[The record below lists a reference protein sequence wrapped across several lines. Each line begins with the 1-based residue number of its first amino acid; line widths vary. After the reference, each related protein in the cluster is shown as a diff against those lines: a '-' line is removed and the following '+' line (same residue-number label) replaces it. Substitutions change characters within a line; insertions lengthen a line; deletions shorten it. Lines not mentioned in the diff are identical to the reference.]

1 MYKILELNFIQV
13 IQKMQKYTFKYICKS
28 IDEKLLKKTPSFS
41 SKKWCWQTIYFPI
54 CDQNILLEERRD
66 SKETFFQATCKERQ
80 TKYVKT

>member
-1 MYKILELNFIQV
+1 
-13 IQKMQKYTFKYICKS
+13 MQKYTFKYICKL

-66 SKETFFQATCKERQ
+66 SKETFFQATCKEPQ
-80 TKYVKT
+80 TKLC